1 MKEKENITQADV
13 NGMEYVPVGVIT
25 MQLAEYS
32 KANKRLVATIICMA
46 ICWMLTVCG
55 FLIYLSEYEVQVNN
69 YGGLKDSKINAGTG
83 QQADTM
89 TNYFHK
95 EDSK

>member
-1 MKEKENITQADV
+1 MEEKKEMQQADQ
-13 NGMEYVPVGVIT
+13 GKMEYVPVGVIT

-32 KANKRLVATIICMA
+32 KANKRLVTTIICMV

-69 YGGLKDSKINAGTG
+69 YGGLTDSKINAGTG

-89 TNYFHK
+89 TNYFQK